1 MSTQEKI
8 LSDFDAGHIT
18 LGEAVSRIA
27 RLITAE
33 NVAAIMAAIPAGFS
47 HELLRWA
54 GEWSSDDRVVLN
66 SNLTD
71 KEAKEITRRLQIASQ
86 AVGEWRARISGGMA
100 KKQLA
105 EPETLRRFFEFAIK
119 LWHDGS
125 RLKSIRTELGLSKKA
140 FARES
145 DISVQKLNEYERAG
159 QMAGNFWLFC
169 SHLEQVVIRDPDSWE
184 NYLEDPDDC
193 MRGGTRGKR
202 EKRYG
207 KPDKFWRWAED
218 AKKDEMSRRTGK
230 EIPRGDVERWYK
242 EWEKLGQPDGWGR
255 QQSKPMQ

>member
-8 LSDFDAGHIT
+8 LSDFDARAHNVRER
-18 LGEAVSRIA
+18 LCHRS

-66 SNLTD
+66 SNLTN

-86 AVGEWRARISGGMA
+86 AVGSGVLA
-100 KKQLA
+100 LVAAWQKQLA

-125 RLKSIRTELGLSKKA
+125 RLNRVGP
-140 FARES
+140 
-145 DISVQKLNEYERAG
+145 
-159 QMAGNFWLFC
+159 
-169 SHLEQVVIRDPDSWE
+169 LEEGVRKGVRHFGPE
-184 NYLEDPDDC
+184 
-193 MRGGTRGKR
+193 
-202 EKRYG
+202 
-207 KPDKFWRWAED
+207 
-218 AKKDEMSRRTGK
+218 
-230 EIPRGDVERWYK
+230 VE
-242 EWEKLGQPDGWGR
+242 
-255 QQSKPMQ
+255 